1 MAISRPR
8 SGSDPLTPDAT
19 ASAIDLLRVAQA
31 MCLDTEPVPSRL
43 DLDYIRRIARSAV
56 AAGIGRDPA
65 LALRAEPL
73 SVARIPALIDRLTES
88 LRASPMPRDELAR
101 LIATLDLDMI
111 AHIVGASP
119 VSVRRYLSG
128 SRATPDDVAAR
139 IHWLA
144 LTVHDLLGAYNAIG
158 VRRWFER
165 PRVSLGDRSPLEVLV
180 GAWDPDDQ
188 DVLAVQALAR
198 ALTQPGA
205 AT

>member
-1 MAISRPR
+1 MAISRPQ
-8 SGSDPLTPDAT
+8 SGSEPLAPDAT
-19 ASAIDLLRVAQA
+19 AAAIDLLRVAQA
-31 MCLDTEPVPSRL
+31 MGLDTEPVPARL

-101 LIATLDLDMI
+101 LTATLDLDTI
-111 AHIVGASP
+111 AHLVGASP

-139 IHWLA
+139 VHWLA

-165 PRVSLGDRSPLEVLV
+165 PRVSLGDRSPLEILV

-198 ALTQPGA
+198 ALAQPGT